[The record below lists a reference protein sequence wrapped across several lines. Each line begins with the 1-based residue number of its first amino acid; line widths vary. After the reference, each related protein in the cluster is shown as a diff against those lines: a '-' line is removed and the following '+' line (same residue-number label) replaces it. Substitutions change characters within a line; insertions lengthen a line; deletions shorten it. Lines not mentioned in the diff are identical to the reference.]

1 MSTPPR
7 HAPQQQAAQRRPV
20 LRLAAIERSYPDS
33 SGGLTVLSGANLDI
47 FAGEMVALVAPSGAG
62 KSTLLQI
69 AGLLEQP
76 NKGEVFVSGYA
87 SSKLNDSERTMLRRL
102 HIGFVYQFH
111 HLLPEFT
118 ALENVMMPQLI
129 RGMKRAEAMARSMQ
143 LLAYMRVKDRS
154 DHRPS
159 AMSGGEQQR
168 VAIARAVANGPR
180 LLLADE
186 PTGNLD
192 PATAGM
198 VFDGLMRLVRASK
211 LACLIATHNHDLA
224 ARMDRAI
231 TLERGKV
238 VELRRQPSLVAA
250 APAAAPVTPGASAD
264 TA

>member
-1 MSTPPR
+1 M
-7 HAPQQQAAQRRPV
+7 
-20 LRLAAIERSYPDS
+20 
-33 SGGLTVLSGANLDI
+33 
-47 FAGEMVALVAPSGAG
+47 
-62 KSTLLQI
+62 
-69 AGLLEQP
+69 
-76 NKGEVFVSGYA
+76 FVSGYA
-87 SSKLNDSERTMLRRL
+87 SSKLSDSERTMLRRL

-111 HLLPEFT
+111 HLLPEFS

-129 RGMKRAEAMARSMQ
+129 RGMKKAEAMARSLQ
-143 LLAYMRVKDRS
+143 LLAYMRVKERAE
-154 DHRPS
+154 HRPT

-211 LACLIATHNHDLA
+211 LSCLIATHNHDLA

-231 TLERGKV
+231 TLSGGKIM
-238 VELRRQPSLVAA
+238 ELRRQPSLVAA
-250 APAAAPVTPGASAD
+250 APLTEAPATPSASAD
-264 TA
+264 QA